1 MTIRAFD
8 ASQTE
13 LLKGVNLIEAS
24 AGTGKTYA
32 IAMLALRFVAEQGL
46 SVEELLIVTFT
57 KAATEELKERIRTRL
72 FEARRLLDGRTDK
85 DDSNL
90 LSWAEHLPVDR
101 KLAQQRIEV
110 ALLNIDQAGI
120 FTIHGFC
127 QRVLREHA
135 LESGQLFDSELT
147 GDIDAIRQE
156 IADDFWRTELY
167 SRSLFE
173 AAVSMARFETP
184 KDLLKSVGRIR
195 PHAVIEPLSEGL
207 EQALEALNRCFEQA
221 GKVFD
226 ETAEAMLRTFA
237 EEKFSA
243 KYCEAFDGHCEALG
257 DWLKGDIFT
266 FPGKSLAVF
275 TLDGIRGGLN
285 GHKFRTTK
293 TQSQSGDQ
301 RKQEYLDSLG
311 LDTGPFDRLL
321 DAVSESTLMFRL
333 ALVDY
338 LRRELDKR
346 LQQLNV
352 LSYDD
357 LITRLS
363 DALQGEQSAHLIEAL
378 RARYQAALIDE
389 FQDTDQ
395 AQWHIFSTL
404 FDVDSHYLYLIGDP
418 KQAIY
423 KFRGA
428 DIFSYFTAKN
438 QAQHHFTLGKN
449 WRSQPQLVE
458 AVNALFKQKQNAR
471 PFLFEA
477 LDFIEMAP
485 ALTAD
490 QGILHDGGQPAA
502 PMVVW
507 QLAENGNR
515 KEGWWSAK
523 ADIPQVE
530 ETIQIATINEILKLL
545 DRTRPSMIVGTGG
558 SRPLQPRDIAVLV
571 RANKQARAYQMILKE
586 AGVPSVLNS
595 TESVF
600 ATKDAR
606 DLFTLIEAVVHPG
619 DIARLKQALTLDWF
633 YLDGQALYRTIN
645 DEALLDGW
653 LSRFQ
658 GYCLLWHDNG
668 FMVMMEQLLAQEQV
682 RTHLAHAPNAERRLT
697 NLHHLIELVQQ
708 AAVDGHLGPHK
719 TVDWLRSVIR
729 EEGRSAEEQELR
741 LESDEE
747 AVKIVT
753 MHRSKGLEYPVVFCP
768 YLWHRNM
775 RLAGENLLIQCHDN
789 NKLVANLGSEAF
801 EQRREQALQED
812 LAEDL
817 RLFYVAVTRAK
828 YRCYIAWADVRTKD
842 NPNSSGMAYLLH
854 AEGCDEWQAEL
865 AGLDFTM
872 QQQRLQAL
880 CERSPQAFE
889 YRLIETPAELEG
901 SYVSPAEEHR
911 LEALRQQRSLVSDWQ
926 MSSYTALAA
935 LSTQK
940 EPELP
945 LDKAQEPPVPIA
957 ADDKAPLIPKGIATG
972 NVVHDLLEHGSFK
985 AIAAGDDMAE
995 ARDESCRRY
1004 GLKLEEPGRLGELLR
1019 RVVQTPLADDDP
1031 LFSLANLDERRCLK
1045 EMPFYLAMELAD
1057 TGCINEIL
1065 GDSPAFQPLHPKTM
1079 QGYLTGFID
1088 LVCEYQGRYYVMDY
1102 KTNFLA
1108 DYQSDSMIRAM
1119 REHNYG
1125 LQYWIYTL
1133 VLHRYLQ
1140 NRLADYDYRTHFGGV
1155 RYLFVRGMQPDRAM
1169 SGVYQDLPDLEQL
1182 DAFSAVLEEAP

>member
-8 ASQTE
+8 ASQTK
-13 LLKGVNLIEAS
+13 LLKGINLIEAS

-32 IAMLALRFVAEQGL
+32 IAMLALRFIAEQGL
-46 SVEELLIVTFT
+46 SIEELLIVTFT
-57 KAATEELKERIRTRL
+57 KAATEELKERIRRRL
-72 FEARRLLDGRTDK
+72 SEARRLLNGRTGEG
-85 DDSNL
+85 DSNL
-90 LSWAEHLPVDR
+90 LSWAEHLPVGR
-101 KLAQQRIEV
+101 SLARQRIEV

-135 LESGQLFDSELT
+135 LESGQLFDSELI
-147 GDIDAIRQE
+147 GDVDAVRQE
-156 IADDFWRTELY
+156 IADDFWRAQLY
-167 SRSLFE
+167 PRAPFEVAVLMTRFDTPESLLE
-173 AAVSMARFETP
+173 
-184 KDLLKSVGRIR
+184 SVGKIR
-195 PHAVIEPLSEGL
+195 PHAVIEPVQEGL
-207 EQALEALNRCFEQA
+207 EQTLNALNRCFEQA
-221 GKVFD
+221 GQVF
-226 ETAEAMLRTFA
+226 EAATDVLRGAFIA
-237 EEKFSA
+237 EKFKA
-243 KYCEAFDGHCEALG
+243 TYCEAFEAHCEALG
-257 DWLKGDIFT
+257 DWLQGNIFT
-266 FPGKSLAVF
+266 VPQESLAVF

-293 TQSQSGDQ
+293 TQSGDQ

-311 LDTGPFDRLL
+311 LDTEPFDRLL
-321 DAVSESTLMFRL
+321 ETVNRATLMFRL
-333 ALVDY
+333 ALAHY
-338 LRRELDKR
+338 LRGELDKR

-357 LITRLS
+357 LITRLAN
-363 DALQGEQSAHLIEAL
+363 ALQGEQSAHLIEAL
-378 RARYQAALIDE
+378 RARYKAALIDE

-404 FDVDSHYLYLIGDP
+404 FDADSHYLYLIGDP

-428 DIFSYFTAKN
+428 DIFSYFAAKN

-458 AVNALFKQKQNAR
+458 AVNALFKQKKNAR

-485 ALTAD
+485 ALTAE
-490 QGILHDGGQPAA
+490 QGTLHDGGQPAP

-507 QLAENGNR
+507 QLAENENANSGYWTA
-515 KEGWWSAK
+515 GK
-523 ADIPQVE
+523 AGE
-530 ETIQIATINEILKLL
+530 AIQIAVVNEIVKLL
-545 DRTRPSMIVGTGG
+545 DRTRPATIVGTAEA
-558 SRPLQPRDIAVLV
+558 RPLQPRDIAVLV
-571 RANKQARAYQMILKE
+571 RTNKQARAYQTILKE

-600 ATKDAR
+600 ETKEAR
-606 DLFTLIEAVVHPG
+606 ELFTLIEAVVHPG
-619 DIARLKQALTLDWF
+619 DIARLKQMLTLDWF
-633 YLDGQALYRTIN
+633 GLDGQALYRTID
-645 DEALLDGW
+645 DEAALDAW

-658 GYCLLWHDNG
+658 IYCQLWHDDG
-668 FMVMMEQLLAQEQV
+668 FMAMLEQLLAQEQV
-682 RTHLAHAPNAERRLT
+682 RSQLAHGSNAERRLT
-697 NLHHLIELVQQ
+697 NLNHLIELVQQ

-719 TVDWLRSVIR
+719 TVDWLLSEISTASQR
-729 EEGRSAEEQELR
+729 GEEQELR

-768 YLWHRNM
+768 YLWDRNM
-775 RLAGENLLIQCHDN
+775 RLTSESLLIECHENDT
-789 NKLVANLGSEAF
+789 LVADLGSEAF
-801 EQRREQALQED
+801 EQRREQALNED

-828 YRCYIAWADVRTKD
+828 FHCYIAWADVRTKD

-854 AEGCDEWQAEL
+854 AEGFEAWQEEL
-865 AGLDFTM
+865 TGLDFAM
-872 QQQRLQAL
+872 QQQRLQTL

-889 YRLIETPAELEG
+889 YRLIETPVELEG
-901 SYVSPAEEHR
+901 SYVSPVKQQT
-911 LEALRQQRSLVSDWQ
+911 LQALRQQRSLLSDWQ

-935 LSTQK
+935 LSTQE

-945 LDKAQEPPVPIA
+945 LDKAQEPPASAA
-957 ADDKAPLIPKGIATG
+957 ADEEEPEIPKGAHTG
-972 NVVHDLLEHGSFK
+972 NVVHDLLENCSFE
-985 AIAAGDDMAE
+985 AIAAGDDMSE
-995 ARDESCRRY
+995 ARDAACRRY
-1004 GLKLEEPGRLGELLR
+1004 GLKLDEPGRLDALLR
-1019 RVVQTPLADDDP
+1019 QVVQTPLSADDP
-1031 LFSLANLDERRCLK
+1031 HFSLANLNERCCLK
-1045 EMPFYLAMELAD
+1045 EMPFYLAMDSSD
-1057 TGCINEIL
+1057 TARINEVL
-1065 GDSPAFQPLHPKTM
+1065 RDSAAFQPLHPKTM

-1088 LVCEYQGRYYVMDY
+1088 LVCEYRGRYYVMDY

-1108 DYQSDSMIRAM
+1108 NYEPDSMTRAM

-1140 NRLADYDYRTHFGGV
+1140 NRLADYDYRTHFGGI
-1155 RYLFVRGMQPDRAM
+1155 RYLFVRGMQPERVM
-1169 SGVYQDLPDLEQL
+1169 SGVYQDYPDLERL
-1182 DAFSAVLEEAP
+1182 NALAAVLGETP

>member
-13 LLKGVNLIEAS
+13 LLKGINLIEAS

-46 SVEELLIVTFT
+46 SIEELLIVTFT

-72 FEARRLLDGRTDK
+72 SEARRLLRGRTDEG
-85 DDSNL
+85 DSNL
-90 LSWAEHLPVDR
+90 LNWAEHLPVDR
-101 KLAQQRIEV
+101 ALAKQRIEV

-156 IADDFWRTELY
+156 IADDFWRAQLY
-167 SRSLFE
+167 SRSLSE
-173 AAVSMARFETP
+173 AAVLMARFGTP
-184 KDLLKSVGRIR
+184 EELLKSVGRIKS
-195 PHAVIEPLSEGL
+195 HAMIEPPSEGL
-207 EQALEALNRCFEQA
+207 EQTLEALNQRFDQA
-221 GKVFD
+221 GKVFGD
-226 ETAEAMLRTFA
+226 TAQAIRCALA
-237 EEKFSA
+237 EEKFNAS
-243 KYCEAFDGHCEALG
+243 YRNAFDGHCEALG
-257 DWLKGDIFT
+257 DWLKGDT
-266 FPGKSLAVF
+266 LTVPQESLAVF
-275 TLDGIRGGLN
+275 TPDRIKAGLN
-285 GHKFRTTK
+285 GNKFRAR
-293 TQSQSGDQ
+293 QGQSGDQ
-301 RKQEYLDSLG
+301 RKHEYIDGLG
-311 LDTGPFDRLL
+311 LDTEPFDRLL
-321 DAVSESTLMFRL
+321 ETVNEATLMFRL
-333 ALVDY
+333 ALAHQ

-363 DALQGEQSAHLIEAL
+363 DALRGKQSTHLIQAL
-378 RARYQAALIDE
+378 RARYRAALIDE

-404 FDVDSHYLYLIGDP
+404 FDAESHYLYLIGDP

-428 DIFSYFTAKN
+428 DIFSYFAAKR

-458 AVNALFKQKQNAR
+458 AVNALFRQKQKAR
-471 PFLFEA
+471 PFLFEE

-490 QGILHDGGQPAA
+490 QGTLQYGGEPIA
-502 PMVVW
+502 PMLLW
-507 QLAENGNR
+507 QLAENPDANSGYWTPGR
-515 KEGWWSAK
+515 AGEA
-523 ADIPQVE
+523 
-530 ETIQIATINEILKLL
+530 IQIAVVNEIVKML
-545 DRTRPSMIVGTGG
+545 DRARPAMIVGTAG
-558 SRPLQPRDIAVLV
+558 SRPLRPRDIAILV
-571 RANKQARAYQMILKE
+571 RKNDQARTYQAILKE

-600 ATKDAR
+600 ATNEAR
-606 DLFTLIEAVVHPG
+606 DLFTLIEAVAHPG
-619 DIARLKQALTLDWF
+619 GIDHLKQALTLDWF
-633 YLDGQALYRTIN
+633 DLDGQALYRTIS
-645 DEALLDGW
+645 DEAALDAW

-658 GYCLLWHDNG
+658 GYCQLWHDQG
-668 FMVMMEQLLAQEQV
+668 FMAMMKQLLAEEQI

-708 AAVDGHLGPHK
+708 AAVEEHLGPHK
-719 TVDWLRSVIR
+719 TVDWLRSEI
-729 EEGRSAEEQELR
+729 STASQAAEEQELR
-741 LESDEE
+741 LESFEP
-747 AVKIVT
+747 AVRIVT

-775 RLAGENLLIQCHDN
+775 RLTSETLLIECHDN
-789 NKLVANLGSEAF
+789 DKLVADLGSEAF
-801 EQRREQALQED
+801 ERRREQALQED

-817 RLFYVAVTRAK
+817 RLFYVAVTRAR
-828 YRCYIAWADVRTKD
+828 YCCYIAWADVRSTKK
-842 NPNSSGMAYLLH
+842 PNSSGMAYLLH
-854 AEGCDEWQAEL
+854 AKSAEDWEAEM
-865 AGLDFTM
+865 AGLDFPM

-880 CERSPQAFE
+880 CGRSPQAFE
-889 YRLIETPAELEG
+889 YRLIETPVEIEG
-901 SYVSPAEEHR
+901 SYTPVVEQQTLR
-911 LEALRQQRSLVSDWQ
+911 ALRQQRPLISDWQ

-935 LSTQK
+935 LSTQD
-940 EPELP
+940 EPEMP
-945 LDKAQEPPVPIA
+945 LDKAQEPPVSA
-957 ADDKAPLIPKGIATG
+957 AAHEEEPEIPKGAHTG
-972 NVVHDLLEHGSFK
+972 NVVHDLLENCSFE
-985 AIAAGDDMAE
+985 AITDGDDMTE
-995 ARDESCRRY
+995 VRDGACRRY
-1004 GLKLEEPGRLGELLR
+1004 GLKLDEPELLEALLR
-1019 RVVQTPLADDDP
+1019 RVVQTPLSADDP
-1031 LFSLANLDERRCLK
+1031 LFCLANLDDSRCLK
-1045 EMPFYLAMELAD
+1045 EMPFYLAMDSTD
-1057 TGCINEIL
+1057 TARINEIL
-1065 GDSPAFQPLHPKTM
+1065 RNSAAFQPLHPKTM

-1088 LVCEYQGRYYVMDY
+1088 LVCEYHGRYYVMDY

-1108 DYQSDSMIRAM
+1108 DYETDSMTRAM

-1155 RYLFVRGMQPDRAM
+1155 RYLFVRGMQPGRAM
-1169 SGVYQDLPDLEQL
+1169 SGVYRDCPDLERL
-1182 DAFSAVLEEAP
+1182 DALAAVLGEVP